1 MDCEPLKSVSRSAAK
16 RSPSDREAVDF
27 TAATQAGTIWSR
39 REFFKSTSL
48 AITGLAALSGSE
60 CFGAWATKY
69 PMSVAELPAGNSP
82 APLPTPHFPNRLCA
96 FVWRNWSLVPTDRL
110 AKVVKATP
118 AEIRQLGIR
127 LGLGHPPRIT
137 EDQQLRAYI
146 TVIRRN
152 WHLLPYEQ
160 LLELLAW
167 TPEKMAF
174 TLREDDFLLQK
185 LGNLKPQCEPLRYAP
200 PDEAVRDRLR
210 RIADINEREFPK
222 LNDAPPEPLFNFIP
236 QLSAPPKSRHDAVP
250 AGSAFSPR
258 FCYSYFALYGDP
270 LLEKAADPY
279 PEGYLARLKEAG
291 VNGVWLQGMLEKLA
305 PFPWDPKASEHHEK
319 RRHNLQAL
327 VARALRHGIRIY
339 LYLNEPRAKPLA
351 FFNNHPEL
359 KGVAMANQ
367 SATLCTSAPE
377 VQTYLREAV
386 AAICRAAPDLGG
398 FFTITASENPTNCW
412 SHHNGSR
419 CPRCGQRPPAEVI
432 AEVNSL
438 FAEGIRQAKS
448 NAQLIAWDWGWADD
462 WAEGIIQRLPNDASL
477 MSVSEWSI
485 PIERGG
491 IKSVIGEYSI
501 SEAGPGPRAT
511 RHWELARQRGLKTI
525 AKIQASNTWELSA
538 VPYIPALENVARH
551 AVNLRQ
557 AKVDGLMLGWTLGG
571 YPSPNLEVVAEIGK
585 NAGITA
591 EQALA
596 VVAERRF
603 GAPAAPAVVKAW
615 RAFSAAFHEFPFHIR
630 LLYQAPMQFGPA
642 NLLWPEPTRYASTM
656 VGFPYDDLK
665 GWRAVFP
672 PEVFIG
678 QFLKIAEGFETAIA
692 ELHQTFVTLPPG
704 PEQNALAA
712 ELRVARAAAVHFRST
727 ANQARFVLTRDAL
740 ATAKSAAEAGP
751 LKTILEK
758 TLRTE
763 IDLAKQLFDIQTHD
777 SRIGFEASNQY
788 FYVPLDLAEKV
799 LNCRY
804 LLEDWLP
811 RQLA

>member
-1 MDCEPLKSVSRSAAK
+1 MHRDSLQSEP
-16 RSPSDREAVDF
+16 
-27 TAATQAGTIWSR
+27 IWSR
-39 REFFKSTSL
+39 REFFKSTGL

-60 CFGAWATKY
+60 CFGAWGETKSS
-69 PMSVAELPAGNSP
+69 MSVSELPTGKSP

-110 AKVVKATP
+110 ARVVNATP
-118 AEIRQLGIR
+118 AEIRQLGIL

-137 EDQQLRAYI
+137 EDQQHRSYI

-152 WHLLPYEQ
+152 WHLLPYDQ

-174 TLREDDFLLQK
+174 TLREDDFLFDK
-185 LGNLKPQCEPLRYAP
+185 LGRLKPQCEPLHYTP
-200 PDEAVRDRLR
+200 PDESVLVQLR
-210 RIADINEREFPK
+210 WIAAINEREFPK
-222 LNDAPPEPLFNFIP
+222 LNDVSPDPLFSFVA
-236 QLSAPPKSRHDAVP
+236 QLSSAPKTNREPVA
-250 AGSAFSPR
+250 ATSAFSPR

-279 PEGYLARLKEAG
+279 PEGYLARLKETG
-291 VNGVWLQGMLEKLA
+291 VNGVWLQGVLQKLA
-305 PFPWDPKASEHHEK
+305 PFPWDLKASEHYEK
-319 RRHNLQAL
+319 RLHNLRTL

-339 LYLNEPRAKPLA
+339 LYLNEPRAMPLA
-351 FFNNHPEL
+351 FFERHPEL
-359 KGVAMANQ
+359 KGVAVANQ

-377 VQTYLREAV
+377 VQKYLREAV
-386 AAICRAAPDLGG
+386 ASICRAVPDLGG
-398 FFTITASENPTNCW
+398 FFTITASENFTNCW
-412 SHHNGSR
+412 SHRNGSQ
-419 CPRCGQRPPAEVI
+419 CPRCGKRSPAEVI

-438 FAEGIRQAKS
+438 FTEGIRQAKS
-448 NAQLIAWDWGWADD
+448 NAQLIVWDWGWADD
-462 WAEGIIQRLPNDASL
+462 WADGIIQRLPNDASL

-485 PIERGG
+485 PIKRGG

-501 SEAGPGPRAT
+501 SEVGPGPRAI
-511 RHWELARQRGLKTI
+511 RHWEWARRRGLKTI
-525 AKIQASNTWELSA
+525 AKIQAGNTWELSA

-571 YPSPNLEVVAEIGK
+571 FPSPNLEAVAEIGH
-585 NAGITA
+585 NAGITV
-591 EQALA
+591 EQALSA
-596 VVAERRF
+596 VAERRF
-603 GAPAAPAVVKAW
+603 GAQTAPAVVKAW
-615 RAFSAAFHEFPFHIR
+615 RAFSTAFHEFPFHIR

-642 NLLWPEPTRYASTM
+642 NLLWAEPTHYTSSMT
-656 VGFPYDDLK
+656 GFPYDDLK
-665 GWRAVFP
+665 GWCAVFP

-678 QFLKIAEGFETAIA
+678 QFVKIAQGFEAAIA
-692 ELHQTFVTLPPG
+692 ELSQTFVALPSG

-712 ELRVARAAAVHFRST
+712 ELRVARAAAIHFRST

-740 ATAKSAAEAGP
+740 IAAKFSATAQP
-751 LKTILEK
+751 LKAILEQ
-758 TLRTE
+758 TLISE

-777 SRIGFEASNQY
+777 SRIGFEASNHY

-799 LNCRY
+799 ANCRY

-811 RQLA
+811 KQ